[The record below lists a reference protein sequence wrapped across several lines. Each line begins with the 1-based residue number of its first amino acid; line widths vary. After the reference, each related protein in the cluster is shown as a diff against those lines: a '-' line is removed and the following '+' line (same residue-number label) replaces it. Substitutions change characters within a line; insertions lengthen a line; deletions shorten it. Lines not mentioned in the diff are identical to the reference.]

1 MKKILFHT
9 GGVSMVFLLLSVSAF
24 YISVKRYHKAA
35 IEFWGDAYTPEEH
48 DESKM
53 KMDFPLSFVVPQ
65 GGPIASNQ
73 YFGVCLDDPLPLVP
87 VKYNSKLD
95 RFEAFCGFGTSSEI
109 QSFTVD
115 DPEIVRALKPE
126 SI

>member
-9 GGVSMVFLLLSVSAF
+9 AGVSLVFLLLSVSAF
-24 YISVKRYHKAA
+24 YISVKRYHQAA
-35 IEFWGDAYTPEEH
+35 FEFWGDAYTPEEY
-48 DESKM
+48 DENKI

-87 VKYNSKLD
+87 VKYDSKLE
-95 RFEAFCGFGTSSEI
+95 RFEAFCGFGSSSKI

-115 DPEIVRALKPE
+115 DPEIARALKSE